1 MIKLYD
7 TAVSGNCHKARLML
21 SILGVE
27 SEVIPINLL
36 EKEQKTP
43 EYLAIHPLGKVPA
56 IDDDGTVIWDGQA
69 ILVYLAKKYADDSW
83 YPQDAT
89 GAAQVQSWLAF
100 AANEMWAGPAM
111 ARAAVKFKR
120 DIDHEAAKA
129 NTNAALQVLDDW
141 LDQREWLACGHVTI
155 ADIAVYPY
163 AAMAWEGEVDL
174 SPYSNVNAWIKRVEA
189 LPGYVG
195 MENMPRPE

>member
-21 SILGVE
+21 SILGLE
-27 SEVIPINLL
+27 HEVVPINLIN
-36 EKEQKTP
+36 KEQKTP

-56 IDDDGTVIWDGQA
+56 LDDDGFVVWDGQA
-69 ILVYLAKKYADDSW
+69 IVVYLAKKYGSTDW
-83 YPQDAT
+83 YPDDAE
-89 GAAQVQSWLAF
+89 GMSQVQSWLSF
-100 AANEMWAGPAM
+100 AANEMWAGPAI
-111 ARAAVKFKR
+111 ARAIVKFKR
-120 DIDHEAAKA
+120 DIDPATPVA
-129 NTNAALQVLDDW
+129 NTKAALQILDDW
-141 LDQREWLACGHVTI
+141 LGSHEWLACDRPTV

-163 AAMAWEGEVDL
+163 AAMAWEGEVDM
-174 SPYSNVNAWIKRVEA
+174 SGYANVNAWIKRVEA

>member
-21 SILGVE
+21 SILGLEHEIV
-27 SEVIPINLL
+27 PINLL
-36 EKEQKTP
+36 NKEQKTP

-56 IDDDGTVIWDGQA
+56 LDDDGFVVWDGQA
-69 ILVYLAKKYADDSW
+69 IVVYLAKKYGSTDW
-83 YPQDAT
+83 YPDDAE
-89 GAAQVQSWLAF
+89 GMSQVQSWLSF
-100 AANEMWAGPAM
+100 AANEMWAGPAI
-111 ARAAVKFKR
+111 ARAIMKFNRPADK
-120 DIDHEAAKA
+120 EAAV
-129 NTNAALQVLDDW
+129 AATQASLKDLDTW
-141 LDQREWLACGHVTI
+141 LSSRDWLACDRPTV

-163 AAMAWEGEVDL
+163 AAMAWEGEVDM
-174 SPYSNVNAWIKRVEA
+174 SGYGNVNSWIKRVEA